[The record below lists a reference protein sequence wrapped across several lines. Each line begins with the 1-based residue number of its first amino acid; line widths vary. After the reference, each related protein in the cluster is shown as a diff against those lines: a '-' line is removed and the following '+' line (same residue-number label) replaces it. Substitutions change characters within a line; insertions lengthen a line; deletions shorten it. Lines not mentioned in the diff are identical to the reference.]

1 MLECASV
8 PAVTTAAI
16 PACRCSQGVCK
27 LEGGFVVFCER
38 ALPGERVRARA
49 TNVRSRHALAV
60 KLATLRPSPDEVS
73 HLRAGWPTF
82 FSRFLFGLFVS
93 WQCRLVSH
101 ALTVALTCRAPVGRN
116 TQVSLLVGLFA
127 P

>member
-1 MLECASV
+1 MCVVQEGHPGELLSRLKKGCTLVCIMIECASA
-8 PAVTTAAI
+8 PAVTTAAR

-73 HLRAGWPTF
+73 HLRAGWPF
-82 FSRFLFGLFVS
+82 
-93 WQCRLVSH
+93 C
-101 ALTVALTCRAPVGRN
+101 
-116 TQVSLLVGLFA
+116 
-127 P
+127 